1 MRAGRKGDGKGGV
14 ADAGEDFEALKERF
28 QHTQSA
34 LERGA
39 DALEEDLA
47 RVCRATRQLTGEW
60 GAAPAA
66 QSTTRRVA
74 FPPDAMRTRSYSA
87 RGTEPRARTAGC

>member
-14 ADAGEDFEALKERF
+14 ADAGENFDELSDRF

-39 DALEEDLA
+39 DALERDLD
-47 RVCRATRQLTGEW
+47 LH
-60 GAAPAA
+60 
-66 QSTTRRVA
+66 S
-74 FPPDAMRTRSYSA
+74 
-87 RGTEPRARTAGC
+87 